1 MLQAAARALMDKRER
16 ENKRERER
24 DNMIWI
30 KVRYN
35 QTSI

>member
-1 MLQAAARALMDKRER
+1 MLQAAAGALMDKRER
-16 ENKRERER
+16 TRGRER

-35 QTSI
+35 QMSI